1 MEQYLCIATGLAVL
15 GSGLIAGVFF
25 AFTAFLLTALGRLP
39 APAGITAM
47 QSVTSAI
54 KSLLFLLVFFGTA
67 VLAAGLGL
75 SSPFRW
81 SEPGAGYLL
90 LGSLLYLN
98 FPFGVTLAKNVPL
111 NTRLAGTDAASE
123 EGARFWEKFRASWGM
138 WNHLRW
144 IGALAAAAA
153 FLMALLKGAAA

>member
-1 MEQYLCIATGLAVL
+1 MDQFVCIATALAVL

-25 AFTAFLLTALGRLP
+25 SFAAFLLTALGRLP

-54 KSLLFLLVFFGTA
+54 KSLLFLLAFFGTA

-75 SSPFRW
+75 AAPLRW
-81 SEPGAGYLL
+81 SQPGAGYLL
-90 LGSLLYLN
+90 LGSLLYLSL
-98 FPFGVTLAKNVPL
+98 PFGVTLLKNVPL
-111 NTRLAGTDAASE
+111 NTRLAGTDADSE

-144 IGALAAAAA
+144 IGALGATAA
-153 FLMALLKGAAA
+153 FLMALLKSAAA